1 MATAT
6 RDNVAAELLADGSM
20 TIDAIVR
27 QYGIGRSAIYDLM
40 KEGKLPYSQAT
51 GRRLVPRR
59 AVVKLLAA
67 EMVGVPTAAEMSGN

>member
-1 MATAT
+1 MVTT
-6 RDNVAAELLADGSM
+6 KTGDVAADLLADGSL
-20 TIDAIVR
+20 TIDAITR

-67 EMVGVPTAAEMSGN
+67 EMVGVPAVAEMSGQ